1 VCVCVCVK
9 TDTHRGGRARSRGEK
24 ENEKMKTRK
33 GTQEEVKANIFI
45 INTQNRNKDS
55 SLTESCF

>member
-1 VCVCVCVK
+1 VCVK